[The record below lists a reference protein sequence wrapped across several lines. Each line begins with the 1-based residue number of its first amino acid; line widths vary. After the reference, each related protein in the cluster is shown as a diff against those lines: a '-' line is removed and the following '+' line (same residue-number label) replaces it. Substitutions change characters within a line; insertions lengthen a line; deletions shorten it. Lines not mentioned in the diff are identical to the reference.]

1 MDETKFTMIDPT
13 TVNAE
18 SDKWLKVWNEVFLK

>member
-1 MDETKFTMIDPT
+1 MDAVKFTMIDPA

-18 SDKWLKVWNEVFLK
+18 HDRWLKVWNEVFLK